1 MTTDQ
6 ERTQVP
12 GVPLRSPVGVALV
25 AATVLAS
32 SVGFLDAYMIN
43 VAIPAIGRSLRASIT
58 QLQWVVTGYTLALGV
73 VVPASAWLGDR
84 FGLSRMYT
92 VAMLAFAAGSALCG
106 LAWDLNSL
114 VVFRIVQAIP
124 GGLLPVMA
132 LSILYRIVPREKIGA
147 AMGLYGLGV
156 VVAPAIGET
165 VLKAVDFV
173 PIAGRKILCVVVSA
187 TGFIDNKVIETE
199 EEIPRE
205 ELMRI
210 SNYLTESFAGRTL
223 LEIRERLVRMMV
235 EEKAQ
240 MDRVLARTLELA
252 QVGLAGGG
260 GPGVVVDGTSMLL
273 AKPELADLARVRR
286 MFDAFADK
294 ARLVRIL
301 NRCLQEGG
309 GVRVLIGEDCD
320 LTSELEFSV
329 VAAPYGLGERPLGTL
344 GIVGPSRMDY
354 ETVIP
359 LVHFLGETLSRAL
372 ADAFTGEPDRRPER
386 K

>member
-1 MTTDQ
+1 MPDARDHGLNARDREILKDVILTYILNA
-6 ERTQVP
+6 EPVSS
-12 GVPLRSPVGVALV
+12 RSVAKH
-25 AATVLAS
+25 
-32 SVGFLDAYMIN
+32 N
-43 VAIPAIGRSLRASIT
+43 
-58 QLQWVVTGYTLALGV
+58 
-73 VVPASAWLGDR
+73 
-84 FGLSRMYT
+84 FGLS
-92 VAMLAFAAGSALCG
+92 AATIR
-106 LAWDLNSL
+106 N
-114 VVFRIVQAIP
+114 
-124 GGLLPVMA
+124 VMA
-132 LSILYRIVPREKIGA
+132 DLEEWGYLMQPHTSAGRVPTTAAYHLFIQSMMEARAVPAKERRYIQDNLQGKAADADQLLGTASHLLSELSSQVGI
-147 AMGLYGLGV
+147 

-173 PIAGRKILCVVVSA
+173 PIAGRKILCVVVSS
-187 TGFIDNKVIETE
+187 TGFIDNKVIETD

-205 ELMRI
+205 ELVRI

-223 LEIRERLVRMMV
+223 HEVRERLVRMMV

-240 MDRVLARTLELA
+240 MDRVLARTIELA
-252 QVGLAGGG
+252 QAGLAAGGA
-260 GPGVVVDGTSMLL
+260 PGVVVDGTSMLL

-286 MFDAFADK
+286 MFDAFSDK

-372 ADAFTGEPDRRPER
+372 ADAFSGEPDRRSERRPER
-386 K
+386 R